1 MREFPSNVTPTNYS
15 LFNGINLVPYANYR
29 YTVSRV
35 YQMILNSIITIL
47 NRELE
52 NNIVLD

>member
-1 MREFPSNVTPTNYS
+1 MREFPSNITPTNYS
-15 LFNGINLVPYANYR
+15 LLNGINLVPYANYR

-35 YQMILNSIITIL
+35 DQMILNSIITIL

-52 NNIVLD
+52 YNIVLD